1 MSHVVIDELHLML
14 RITDVLTENVIC
26 EVMERDKRESDKKAL
41 NGQYLR
47 ALVTAMRDCG
57 ISFSVWEKVDADGC
71 GSGKYD
77 WTSLMGMDN
86 KKKRMSNL
94 LNKLQG
100 TLHDETAETAIK
112 VWQVRKLSN

>member
-1 MSHVVIDELHLML
+1 
-14 RITDVLTENVIC
+14 
-26 EVMERDKRESDKKAL
+26 MERDKRESDQKAL
-41 NGQYLR
+41 DGQYLR
-47 ALVTAMRDCG
+47 ALVTAMRDCC
-57 ISFSVWEKVDADGC
+57 ISFSVLEKVDADGC

-77 WTSLMGMDN
+77 WTSLMGTD
-86 KKKRMSNL
+86 KKKLMSSL

>member
-1 MSHVVIDELHLML
+1 ML

-47 ALVTAMRDCG
+47 ALVTAIRDCG

-77 WTSLMGMDN
+77 WTSLMGTD
-86 KKKRMSNL
+86 KKKLISNL
-94 LNKLQG
+94 LNKLRG
-100 TLHDETAETAIK
+100 ILHDEIAETAIK
-112 VWQVRKLSN
+112 VWQVRKLSNY